1 MRTPAPPSFWRGG
14 QNAKTVKDVPK
25 SFVPAAAEKSCVSSV
40 GSGAEAPAGA
50 GQSPPGVQRAEPF
63 GARRIGAGVQR
74 AEPFGARRIGAGVQR
89 AEPFGARRI
98 GAGTYGV
105 PSAMRRNSS
114 SVSTGMPRSAAFCS
128 FEPAASPATT

>member
-1 MRTPAPPSFWRGG
+1 MRTPAPPFFWRGG

-50 GQSPPGVQRAEPF
+50 GQSPPGVQRAAPS

-74 AEPFGARRIGAGVQR
+74 AA
-89 AEPFGARRI
+89 
-98 GAGTYGV
+98 
-105 PSAMRRNSS
+105 PSERNS
-114 SVSTGMPRSAAFCS
+114 TRKSAAQGGGRGWGGHRFL
-128 FEPAASPATT
+128 A